1 LRDFSKKFKKPNN
14 FFSFLLLII
23 CMLTFKPLII
33 LKDRFSKLT
42 QKKAKNK
49 ITRFLLLICGY
60 LSIALAVLGAF
71 LPLLP
76 TTVFLLLAAYFFS
89 KSSDKMH
96 NWLLSN
102 KWFGSY
108 IKNYQ
113 EGRGIPLHSKITAI
127 LSMWLLMI
135 ASGIWATDLLIVR
148 ILLFLVGTGVTIHL
162 LRMPTF
168 RETKNFQM
176 DLNKK

>member
-1 LRDFSKKFKKPNN
+1 
-14 FFSFLLLII
+14 
-23 CMLTFKPLII
+23 
-33 LKDRFSKLT
+33 LT
-42 QKKAKNK
+42 QKIAKNK
-49 ITRFLLLICGY
+49 ITRFLLIICGY
-60 LSIALAVLGAF
+60 FSIALAVLGAF

-76 TTVFLLLAAYFFS
+76 TTVFILLAAYFFG
-89 KSSDKMH
+89 KSSEKMH

-113 EGRGIPLHSKITAI
+113 EGRGIPLHSKVTAI

-168 RETKNFQM
+168 RETKNYQV
-176 DLNKK
+176 DLNEK